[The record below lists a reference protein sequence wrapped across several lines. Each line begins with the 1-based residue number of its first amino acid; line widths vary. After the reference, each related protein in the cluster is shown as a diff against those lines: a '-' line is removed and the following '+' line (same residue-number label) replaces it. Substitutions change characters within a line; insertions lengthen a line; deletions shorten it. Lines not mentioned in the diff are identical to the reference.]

1 MQFNKNINNSRV
13 VELFDLMYNKLNHA
27 SIINIIKLINPIL
40 LDNKYYDKEIMNP
53 FNAKFNEFKV
63 YVDQIDEP
71 IYKEFNKEMKNN
83 ITQQITIIE
92 DYTVSSEILFECN
105 NIKYYGYRNI
115 VYNSIKLLKCL
126 LDCDCDEVIKLDID
140 VPKYIMNMYINSCY
154 TNTFNIN
161 NIKSD
166 DLILFLKFIDR
177 YPTNFFSID
186 TIEKELIKYLEKH
199 NININ
204 ELIKELCERY
214 QLKYMYIYIHNHE
227 YK

>member
-1 MQFNKNINNSRV
+1 
-13 VELFDLMYNKLNHA
+13 
-27 SIINIIKLINPIL
+27 
-40 LDNKYYDKEIMNP
+40 MNP

-83 ITQQITIIE
+83 ITQQITIMG

-126 LDCDCDEVIKLDID
+126 LDCDCDDEVIILDGD
-140 VPKYIMNMYINSCY
+140 VSKYIMNHYIHSCY
-154 TNTFNIN
+154 TNTFDIN
-161 NIKSD
+161 NIKPV
-166 DLILFLKFIDR
+166 DLVLFLKFIDQ
-177 YPTNFFSID
+177 YPTNSLSID
-186 TIEKELIKYLEKH
+186 LIEQELIEYLSKH
-199 NININ
+199 KIEINRSI
-204 ELIKELCERY
+204 EELCVRH
-214 QLKYMYIYIHNHE
+214 QLKYMYIYIHNQG